1 MDADLFA
8 QWAMLRDELGHD
20 AWAAL
25 LDRAV
30 REGVLCRCQ
39 VAEIVRAVAPER
51 MAA

>member
-1 MDADLFA
+1 MDADLLA
-8 QWAMLRDELGHD
+8 HWAALMDELGPD

-51 MAA
+51 LAA